1 MITYVKGDAT
11 RPMGEGIKLLIHVC
25 NDKGAWGAGFVMA
38 LSRRWKEPEMMY
50 RMMPKRT
57 LGMIQTVSVDNDII
71 VVNMIAQTLFTR
83 RPLGKIPLSYPALEK
98 CLKKVNKIAVEH
110 GLTVHAPRFGAGL
123 GGGDWTVIEDMIN
136 ECIKVPV
143 YIYDLNPKT
152 K

>member
-1 MITYVKGDAT
+1 MITYLEGDAT

-123 GGGDWTVIEDMIN
+123 GGGSWTIIEQMVNKIVT
-136 ECIKVPV
+136 VPV
-143 YIYDLNPKT
+143 FIYDLE
-152 K
+152 